1 VIETLDPL
9 TGAKVTR
16 QYDAGGRVTQE
27 TNAAGLTTLYDFCS
41 CGSPSAI
48 TQIVNGV
55 ERKTTYTYFDNNV
68 TITDPLGR
76 KTTTI
81 VDENYMPIQTILPGG
96 KTETASYLF
105 DNNLQEGKDY
115 PTRLVDIGGNDR
127 NYTYDSLGRLKTST
141 NLGSNTYS
149 FNYGDDGLTEFI
161 SPTGEKRQYEYNALG
176 SLSKTIF
183 EDGSSNTL
191 NYNAQNRLDRVTL
204 ASGSTLG
211 YQYDTAGRLTSQTA
225 TVGGTTSFTYNGTGG
240 FSTVSN
246 ASGTNTYSYDAS
258 DRVTN
263 IVNPN
268 GSSIGY
274 HYDLVGRVDRITEKA
289 NPTATA
295 RVTEYGYDI
304 LGNQTSVK
312 DAAGRITLMS
322 YDAVNRLVEKTLPN
336 GVKTVY
342 VYNDLDQVS
351 KIETK
356 NGAGTVLSSLTY
368 ERTGIG
374 EPTKVTREDGSFVT
388 YGYDGA
394 LRLTRE
400 SYFGTT
406 GTLQSEI
413 SYTYDASGK
422 RLTKNSEVYAYNNG
436 YQLQGVTGANGAE
449 TYGYDADGRV
459 STINRDG
466 GTLNLSHDNYDR
478 LTQAN
483 GTSYLYDGE
492 GRRIRAV
499 SGADER
505 RFLQASN
512 GGLDVTELLTD
523 ASGNVISDYVYGNG
537 SVPISRLDASGNPI
551 YYLTDAMGSVIG
563 EVDGDGNV
571 VSRFSYD
578 AFGNVRSQSGLSSTT
593 TGGDFRFQGQ
603 WLESDSGL
611 YYFRARD
618 YDAKTG
624 LFLSR
629 DAVDPIQENPESA
642 NPYQFAYQ
650 NPNVYSD
657 PSGMFNINEV
667 SVSNAIIN
675 ALQGIRNYSVQQIKD
690 FVKDGI
696 TEYLGGAVFR
706 VITDLIPIEIG
717 ANKLQPYGTDKR
729 PSTQLEIMLVGAFCS
744 FFKDLDFVD
753 NIYFGVPLS
762 KSGKPLGN
770 GSGCKDIQKDKSFPN
785 PAKGLPTGTNSADYL
800 FKLSSPKDNA
810 KDGLIIG
817 DFKLGVDDMYKKYIT
832 KNDVEGQLKAI
843 NDYAKRYQIVPVTA
857 FITYEDGSQNAKVKL
872 KRASIK
878 QGVAMFIKSLEW
890 SGRSRGKF

>member
-1 VIETLDPL
+1 
-9 TGAKVTR
+9 
-16 QYDAGGRVTQE
+16 
-27 TNAAGLTTLYDFCS
+27 
-41 CGSPSAI
+41 
-48 TQIVNGV
+48 
-55 ERKTTYTYFDNNV
+55 
-68 TITDPLGR
+68 
-76 KTTTI
+76 
-81 VDENYMPIQTILPGG
+81 
-96 KTETASYLF
+96 
-105 DNNLQEGKDY
+105 
-115 PTRLVDIGGNDR
+115 
-127 NYTYDSLGRLKTST
+127 
-141 NLGSNTYS
+141 
-149 FNYGDDGLTEFI
+149 
-161 SPTGEKRQYEYNALG
+161 
-176 SLSKTIF
+176 
-183 EDGSSNTL
+183 
-191 NYNAQNRLDRVTL
+191 VTL
-204 ASGSTLG
+204 
-211 YQYDTAGRLTSQTA
+211 
-225 TVGGTTSFTYNGTGG
+225 
-240 FSTVSN
+240 
-246 ASGTNTYSYDAS
+246 
-258 DRVTN
+258 
-263 IVNPN
+263 
-268 GSSIGY
+268 
-274 HYDLVGRVDRITEKA
+274 
-289 NPTATA
+289 
-295 RVTEYGYDI
+295 YGYDV
-304 LGNQTSVK
+304 LGNQTFVK
-312 DAAGRITLMS
+312 DAAGRITTMS

-342 VYNDLDQVS
+342 SYNDLDQVS

-368 ERTGIG
+368 ERSGIG
-374 EPTKVTREDGSFVT
+374 EPTKITREDGSFVT

-523 ASGNVISDYVYGNG
+523 AAGNVISDYVYGNG

-578 AFGNVRSQSGLSSTT
+578 AFGNVRSQSGLSSTA

-618 YDAKTG
+618 YDARTG

-629 DAVDPIQENPESA
+629 DAMEPEQGEPENA

-650 NPNVYSD
+650 NPLIYSD
-657 PSGMFNINEV
+657 PSGNFTLLEINTSEYIQK
-667 SVSNAIIN
+667 SLN
-675 ALQGIRNYSVQQIKD
+675 ALQQSLYNNARQQ
-690 FVKDGI
+690 
-696 TEYLGGAVFR
+696 
-706 VITDLIPIEIG
+706 VIDRAKRLPAEL
-717 ANKLQPYGTDKR
+717 LQSAISRFFPFEG
-729 PSTQLEIMLVGAFCS
+729 SFLNAFS
-744 FFKDLDFVD
+744 DPDTT
-753 NIYFGVPLS
+753 
-762 KSGKPLGN
+762 KSGKTFESALTLNLCALMGNFSKTLDELWLQVPVYKTGEPAGNGYGCKIALGLGQKPSNVGLGN
-770 GSGCKDIQKDKSFPN
+770 PSYPDFIIK
-785 PAKGLPTGTNSADYL
+785 KGLPKQTDRNPEAFL
-800 FKLSSPKDNA
+800 
-810 KDGLIIG
+810 IG
-817 DFKLGVDDMYKKYIT
+817 DVTRQLESVLGKVRKT
-832 KNDVEGQLKAI
+832 NGQGGAI
-843 NDYAKRYQIVPVTA
+843 LNYASPFPGKRHTQIPAALFLTL
-857 FITYEDGSQNAKVKL
+857 FGGSQSTYEKIIRISVTGY
-872 KRASIK
+872 
-878 QGVAMFIKSLEW
+878 GVIPLIAVFLSENK
-890 SGRSRGKF
+890 

>member
-161 SPTGEKRQYEYNALG
+161 SPTGEKRKYEYNALG

-258 DRVTN
+258 GRVTN

-289 NPTATA
+289 SATSA
-295 RVTEYGYDI
+295 DRITEYGYDI
-304 LGNQTSVK
+304 LGNLTSVK
-312 DAAGRITLMS
+312 DAANRITTMT
-322 YDAVNRLVEKTLPN
+322 YDKVNRLIEKTLPN
-336 GVKTVY
+336 GVKTIY
-342 VYNDLDQVS
+342 SYNDLDQVS

-356 NGAGTVLSSLTY
+356 NSSGTVLSSLTY

-374 EPTKVTREDGSFVT
+374 EPTKITREDGSFVT
-388 YGYDGA
+388 YGYDSA
-394 LRLTRE
+394 LRLTKE
-400 SYFGTT
+400 SYFGAT
-406 GTLQSEI
+406 GALQNEI
-413 SYTYDASGK
+413 SYSYDASGK
-422 RLTKNSEVYAYNNG
+422 RLTKNNEVYAYNSG
-436 YQLQGVTGANGAE
+436 YQLQSAGTDTFV
-449 TYGYDADGRV
+449 YDADGRV
-459 STINRDG
+459 KTINRNG
-466 GTLNLSHDNYDR
+466 QSINLTMDNYDH
-478 LTQAN
+478 LTAAN
-483 GTSYLYDGE
+483 STNYSYDGE
-492 GRRIRAV
+492 GRRIKAT
-499 SGADER
+499 SGTTER
-505 RFLQASN
+505 RFLQASK
-512 GGLDVTELLTD
+512 GDLDVTELLTD
-523 ASGNVISDYVYGNG
+523 SSGNVISDYVYGNG
-537 SVPISRLDASGNPI
+537 SVPISRLDSSGNPI

-657 PSGMFNINEV
+657 PSGMITINETNV
-667 SVSNAIIN
+667 AQVIDDI
-675 ALQGIRNYSVQQIKD
+675 LEDIYRKFQGNISRKTI
-690 FVKDGI
+690 
-696 TEYLGGAVFR
+696 
-706 VITDLIPIEIG
+706 
-717 ANKLQPYGTDKR
+717 DK
-729 PSTQLEIMLVGAFCS
+729 
-744 FFKDLDFVD
+744 
-753 NIYFGVPLS
+753 
-762 KSGKPLGN
+762 
-770 GSGCKDIQKDKSFPN
+770 
-785 PAKGLPTGTNSADYL
+785 AKGLVTDVFSDAISKVAPFSPTKELLIGTPAGEKFEDL
-800 FKLSSPKDNA
+800 FKEAYCALIGGLGDLGSLVYNSTYFEPALTQNGQPKTDGYMC
-810 KDGLIIG
+810 KDLNTPKATRERPSGTVNPDFIIKGATPPTVERIPAAFLTG
-817 DFKLGVDDMYKKYIT
+817 DFKLSYISPSGKQWDAIMNHSRAVWQGT
-832 KNDVEGQLKAI
+832 VPKNRFASVPGYQYIPVSLYVTLYSSPSHVIAEKSAEKHFNVLLKVI
-843 NDYAKRYQIVPVTA
+843 SFFDK
-857 FITYEDGSQNAKVKL
+857 
-872 KRASIK
+872 
-878 QGVAMFIKSLEW
+878 
-890 SGRSRGKF
+890 